1 MIIFDTDHFMILQVA
16 RGSSYDVL
24 KSRIDAS
31 LDQDFWTSIITF
43 EEHMRG
49 WLAEIRR
56 AHDVAD
62 EVRPYDQLVNLLRFF
77 QAWDILRFDN
87 NSAVRF
93 ERLRKQRIRIGT
105 QDLKIASIA
114 LENNAL
120 LLSANLR
127 DFQQVP
133 GLRVENWLQ

>member
-1 MIIFDTDHFMILQVA
+1 MIILDTDHFMVLQVA
-16 RGSSYDVL
+16 RGAAYDAL
-24 KSRIDAS
+24 KARLDAS

-56 AHDVAD
+56 ARNVAD
-62 EVRPYDQLVNLLRFF
+62 EVRPYDQLLDLLHFF
-77 QAWDILRFDN
+77 QAWDISRFDS

-93 ERLRKQRIRIGT
+93 ASLRKQRIRVGT

-114 LENNAL
+114 LENDAL

-133 GLRVENWLQ
+133 GLRVENWLE